1 MISTNPQLYQM
12 LPCTLYMVQ
21 LSCLIPCT
29 HEDAVAAGGTVQQQT
44 SYYSVLI
51 IVLQCV
57 GG

>member
-1 MISTNPQLYQM
+1 M

-51 IVLQCV
+51 TVLQCV